1 MIPTHANPYIVM
13 LQLEHEKNLLNLSEE
28 ERLIRK
34 AKIVRMPGAFRLPVK
49 RWVGLFRQPG
59 KLACQCDA
67 EVTFALHHQEDPCLT
82 C

>member
-13 LQLEHEKNLLNLSEE
+13 LQLEYERSLLNLSEE

-34 AKIVRMPGAFRLPVK
+34 AKIVRMPGGFHFPGKRLLA
-49 RWVGLFRQPG
+49 LFRQPG
-59 KLACQCDA
+59 KRASQCEA
-67 EVTFALHHQEDPCLT
+67 GVPFALHNEKEPCLT